1 MIHSQ
6 SLIKNRILITGAN
19 GMLGQ
24 RLIKFFLSRKN
35 YELMLTSLEPECF
48 YKEVNYVRGDLSTR
62 ENVKKIVYD
71 FVPDAIINTAAFT
84 NVDLCETERETAW
97 KVNVKSVEYLAES
110 ARIID
115 AHLIHISTDYVFDG
129 KHGPYSEKD
138 IPKPISYYGRTK
150 LASENTIKL
159 IGAINSIIR
168 TNVLYGP
175 VDFGRPDFVRWVVM
189 SLREGKEIKIV
200 TDQINNPTFIDDL
213 VCAIN
218 SVIQYKKQGI
228 YNIGGKDFLS
238 RCEFTHR
245 IADYFNLNKKLIK
258 PIKTEDLKQPAPR
271 PLKSGL
277 LNLKA
282 ETEINYQPHSIEES
296 FRIIKKELQF

>member
-6 SLIKNRILITGAN
+6 NLIKNRILITGAN

-24 RLIKFFLSRKN
+24 RLAKFFLLQKN
-35 YELMLTSLEPECF
+35 CELLLTSLEPNCF
-48 YKEVNYVRGDLSTR
+48 YKEVNYISEDLSKR
-62 ENVKKIVYD
+62 ESVKKIIYE
-71 FVPDAIINTAAFT
+71 FFPDVIINTAAFT
-84 NVDLCETERETAW
+84 NVDLCESEREKAW
-97 KVNVKSVEYLAES
+97 KVNVKSVEYLAET

-129 KHGPYSEKD
+129 RNGPYSEKD

-159 IGAINSIIR
+159 IGVINTIIR

-175 VDFGRPDFVRWVVM
+175 VDFGRPDFVKWAVKSM
-189 SLREGKEIKIV
+189 SEGKEIKIV

-218 SVIQYKKQGI
+218 SVMEYKKQGI
-228 YNIGGKDFLS
+228 YHIGGKEFVS
-238 RCEFTHR
+238 RYKFTEM
-245 IADYFNLNKKLIK
+245 IAEYFNLNKNLITA
-258 PIKTEDLKQPAPR
+258 IKTEDLKQPAPR

-282 ETEINYQPHSIEES
+282 ETELNYQPHSIEES
-296 FRIIKKELQF
+296 FRIIKKEIQL